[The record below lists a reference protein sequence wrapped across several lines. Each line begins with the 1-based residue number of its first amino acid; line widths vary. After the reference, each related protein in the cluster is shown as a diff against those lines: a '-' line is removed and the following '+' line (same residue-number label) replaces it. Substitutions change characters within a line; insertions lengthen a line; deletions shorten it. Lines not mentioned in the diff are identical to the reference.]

1 MIVTKPWGNEKVWAA
16 NCHYAGKILHIKAG
30 HRTSKQLHQ
39 EKHESLLV
47 LSGQLGIELV
57 DKSCTLEEGETF
69 YLPAGTI
76 HRLSAKGHL
85 DCDVVEVS
93 SPELDDVVR
102 LEDDYGR

>member
-1 MIVTKPWGNEKVWAA
+1 METIWAA

-30 HRTSKQLHQ
+30 HRTSLQLHNV
-39 EKHESLLV
+39 KHESLRV

-57 DKSCTLEEGETF
+57 NDKHCTLEEGETF